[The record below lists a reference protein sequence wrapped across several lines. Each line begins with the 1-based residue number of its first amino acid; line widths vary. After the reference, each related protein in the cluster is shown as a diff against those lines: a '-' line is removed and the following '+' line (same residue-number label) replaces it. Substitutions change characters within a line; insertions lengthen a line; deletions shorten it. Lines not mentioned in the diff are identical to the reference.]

1 MWFPKRPVR
10 SGSRAGPSD
19 VFAAHSALDQPGV
32 FALHGPF
39 YRQQLLKPRR
49 VRHSVPDGVLNV
61 AVTEV
66 ILYEPRIRPM
76 IGKSEPASMPEH
88 VGT

>member
-39 YRQQLLKPRR
+39 YRRSFSNR
-49 VRHSVPDGVLNV
+49 AGFV
-61 AVTEV
+61 AVYRTV
-66 ILYEPRIRPM
+66 C
-76 IGKSEPASMPEH
+76 
-88 VGT
+88 